1 MTKRL
6 YLNLFT
12 FSLLIF
18 LFPGCE
24 KNPAE
29 ISLASDYK
37 VAAIL
42 DGVGDLTLINPDGTD
57 QTIVAQGLVD
67 QVAWSPVSA
76 QLVYAIRSPSIINH
90 SDLYLL
96 NVNTKKRQLLSNEEG
111 FKNKPLFSP
120 DGSKIVFFN
129 TNFSDNK
136 RDLSLVNSNGS
147 NKEILFKEPS
157 HEYWMHVGWSNI
169 SDHFLIYKENRDDSS
184 SIGKIY
190 LLNVL
195 DKTFEYLIDSSHP
208 FLFSIDG
215 NQWVYHNSR
224 QGNNA
229 IYILDLSQK
238 TNEEIFSNSQYGF
251 SGVRWHPDG
260 SRIVF
265 AMKDSLGISSEIYQL
280 DIDGTNLTQ
289 LTYRENENCVDP
301 QYFPDGK
308 RLIYQSRNILVG
320 KSDLYILDLAG
331 DETINMTQGSLTM
344 SQGSYWAAVS
354 LVRL

>member
-111 FKNKPLFSP
+111 FKNKMNEVLEPL
-120 DGSKIVFFN
+120 
-129 TNFSDNK
+129 T
-136 RDLSLVNSNGS
+136 
-147 NKEILFKEPS
+147 
-157 HEYWMHVGWSNI
+157 
-169 SDHFLIYKENRDDSS
+169 
-184 SIGKIY
+184 
-190 LLNVL
+190 
-195 DKTFEYLIDSSHP
+195 
-208 FLFSIDG
+208 
-215 NQWVYHNSR
+215 
-224 QGNNA
+224 
-229 IYILDLSQK
+229 
-238 TNEEIFSNSQYGF
+238 
-251 SGVRWHPDG
+251 
-260 SRIVF
+260 
-265 AMKDSLGISSEIYQL
+265 
-280 DIDGTNLTQ
+280 TQ
-289 LTYRENENCVDP
+289 QP
-301 QYFPDGK
+301 IFPDA
-308 RLIYQSRNILVG
+308 SVEV
-320 KSDLYILDLAG
+320 A
-331 DETINMTQGSLTM
+331 
-344 SQGSYWAAVS
+344 
-354 LVRL
+354 